1 MKKKNMNRD
10 KYKILKVLITED
22 VIDQR
27 KISQLTKLS
36 LGKVNNLLKELNR
49 RL

>member
-27 KISQLTKLS
+27 KISQLTKFS
-36 LGKVNNLLKELNR
+36 LGKVNNLLKELNKE
-49 RL
+49 

>member
-27 KISQLTKLS
+27 KISQLTKPS
-36 LGKVNNLLKELNR
+36 IVKLN
-49 RL
+49 